1 MEVDQQEIIS
11 ARELAR
17 GYSAHLRRLRKGE
30 VEKLVVMRMGKIEMV
45 VLRGEDYEKL
55 VNERSR

>member
-1 MEVDQQEIIS
+1 MEVDQKEIIS

-17 GYSAHLRRLRKGE
+17 SYSRQLGRLRNGE

-55 VNERSR
+55 VNERSE